1 MIITLCGST
10 RFKDEYI
17 EVAKNLA
24 LDGHAVLSVNLFAHA
39 DGIELTTEQKLRL
52 DNAHKQKIL
61 LSDAIF
67 VINKD
72 GYIGESTYSEID
84 WAQRLKKEVYFLV
97 DPSEDKDKDKDTLTT
112 TEEITNDIDNSIE
125 EE

>member
-10 RFKDEYI
+10 KFKNEFEDI
-17 EVAKNLA
+17 AKKLA
-24 LDGHAVLSVNLFAHA
+24 LDGHTVLSVNLFAHA
-39 DGIELTTEQKLRL
+39 DNIDLTIEQKLRL

-72 GYIGESTYSEID
+72 GYIGESTFSEID
-84 WAQRLKKEVYFLV
+84 WAQRMNKDVYYLE
-97 DPSEDKDKDKDTLTT
+97 DPNAAEEPKD
-112 TEEITNDIDNSIE
+112 EETAKSDN
-125 EE
+125 

>member
-10 RFKDEYI
+10 KFKNEFEDI
-17 EVAKNLA
+17 AKKLA
-24 LDGHAVLSVNLFAHA
+24 LDGHTVLSVNLFAHA
-39 DGIELTTEQKLRL
+39 DNIDLTIEQKLRL

-72 GYIGESTYSEID
+72 GYIGESTFSEID
-84 WAQRLKKEVYFLV
+84 WAQRMNKEVYYLE
-97 DPSEDKDKDKDTLTT
+97 DPNGSKE
-112 TEEITNDIDNSIE
+112 TEEDEETTKPDN
-125 EE
+125 

>member
-10 RFKDEYI
+10 KFKNEFEDI
-17 EVAKNLA
+17 AQKLA
-24 LDGHAVLSVNLFAHA
+24 LDGHTVLSVNLFAHA
-39 DGIELTTEQKLRL
+39 DNIDLTIEQKLRL

-72 GYIGESTYSEID
+72 GYIGESTFSEID
-84 WAQRLKKEVYFLV
+84 WAQRMNKEVYYLE
-97 DPSEDKDKDKDTLTT
+97 DPNGSKE
-112 TEEITNDIDNSIE
+112 TEEDEETTKPDN
-125 EE
+125 